1 MAIRYTNQKSKR
13 NEPLSPELANKLKQV
28 LGPMGI
34 TFVINSG
41 GQSDTSRGR
50 VGGHRHD
57 HGGAGDG
64 YFEMNGR
71 KLTWKNPEDLKIIQS
86 AITKLVAVGVQG
98 IGAGDDYMGGNG
110 HMHIGLGSP
119 AVWGGSGSRD
129 TAPDWLVQAHSA
141 GLKGGATASSAEQQT
156 PSYAAPPAPTDF
168 SAMYRVNE
176 SPQANAN
183 IVGGE
188 QEDIFGYTTNDGV
201 ATTMEETLQSNA
213 DSLFDSDPA
222 GLFQSAETMKME
234 SLISQ
239 ANEST
244 LGKSLVG
251 SNPLTI
257 GLSDIFKTL

>member
-13 NEPLSPELANKLKQV
+13 NEPLSPQLTNKLKQV

-34 TFVINSG
+34 TFVVNSG

-57 HGGAGDG
+57 HGNAGDG
-64 YFEMNGR
+64 YFEMGGR
-71 KLTWKNPEDLKIIQS
+71 KLTWKNPEDLKIIQA
-86 AITKLVAVGVQG
+86 AISKLVAAGVQG

-129 TAPDWLVQAHSA
+129 SAPAWLVQAHSA
-141 GLKGGATASSAEQQT
+141 GLKGSTADTGEQIQAPNYQQT
-156 PSYAAPPAPTDF
+156 QLDF
-168 SAMYRVNE
+168 SGAFDVKVPEVPSN
-176 SPQANAN
+176 S
-183 IVGGE
+183 GGE
-188 QEDIFGYTTNDGV
+188 QNDIFGYTTNDDEAIAGQGLKLSS
-201 ATTMEETLQSNA
+201 AEK
-213 DSLFDSDPA
+213 LFDNSIDEV
-222 GLFQSAETMKME
+222 FQTPESAKME
-234 SLISQ
+234 ALISE
-239 ANEST
+239 ANDST

-257 GLSDIFKTL
+257 GLSDIFKSL